1 MEIITQFFTNSIVIK
16 NMSMLLAV
24 LVLFGLA
31 YLFNHK
37 YNDGSSKVFLYL
49 ARIAII
55 LAAVVLIIWFF

>member
-31 YLFNHK
+31 YDK
-37 YNDGSSKVFLYL
+37 
-49 ARIAII
+49 A
-55 LAAVVLIIWFF
+55 LIMV